1 MKLLAFSSMAS
12 APAPTI
18 DGLPIWRPTTAAC
31 EVMPPVAVRMPCDTN
46 MPWMSSG
53 AVSLRTSRTFL
64 PALVSSTACSEV
76 NTAWPDAAPGEAG
89 RPLVTT
95 GSFFHS
101 AGSNTG
107 ASSCDSA
114 SGSTRSSAS
123 RGFSSFSATKSV
135 AMRTA
140 A

>member
-1 MKLLAFSSMAS
+1 
-12 APAPTI
+12 
-18 DGLPIWRPTTAAC
+18 
-31 EVMPPVAVRMPCDTN
+31 
-46 MPWMSSG
+46 MPWMSP
-53 AVSLRTSRTFL
+53 SRFLADQHTFL
-64 PALVSSTACSEV
+64 PALVSSTAFSEV
-76 NTAWPDAAPGEAG
+76 KTACPEAAPGEAG
-89 RPLVTT
+89 RPLVMT

-114 SGSTRSSAS
+114 SGSTSRSAS